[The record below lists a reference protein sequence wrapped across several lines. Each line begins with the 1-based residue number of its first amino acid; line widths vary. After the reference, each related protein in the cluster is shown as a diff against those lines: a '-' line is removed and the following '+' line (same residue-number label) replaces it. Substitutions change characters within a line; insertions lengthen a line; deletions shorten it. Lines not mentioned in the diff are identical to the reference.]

1 MWLSFKWKYNVDSED
16 PTLQSQT
23 SCFERVISKTQNLSN
38 NRNNRVLLSIIT
50 PKFKFM
56 NIENCNT
63 LILFSTPL
71 TSSVCATRSRNSVSS
86 STDIFTCAVVAYLK
100 TTDINYS
107 ITTKIN
113 SSVIDSFVNSR
124 LRIILYENHSWKTSE
139 GLEILISSS
148 F

>member
-1 MWLSFKWKYNVDSED
+1 
-16 PTLQSQT
+16 
-23 SCFERVISKTQNLSN
+23 
-38 NRNNRVLLSIIT
+38 
-50 PKFKFM
+50 M
-56 NIENCNT
+56 NIQNCNT

-139 GLEILISSS
+139 GLEILTSSS
-148 F
+148 FYPLSPNIFNKFKIITMFFPSKNYFQRTEKFPCLLATRKEFPVIK